1 MLWTERTRFTIR
13 HLAQTGP
20 TPRSPTTLPLPAVS
34 PMTEARSLDR
44 VLILGGGGILGPS
57 VVDELGE
64 AVDETVDETV
74 ALSML

>member
-1 MLWTERTRFTIR
+1 
-13 HLAQTGP
+13 
-20 TPRSPTTLPLPAVS
+20 
-34 PMTEARSLDR
+34 MTEARSLDR